1 MDLELTGKAA
11 IITGGSEGIGKA
23 SAKIMCEEGANVVIC
38 ARRQELLDNA
48 VNEIKATAKGDVIG
62 ISADVTNPDDI
73 KNVVQSCIDKF
84 GRVDILV
91 NNAGTSNANNFETV
105 DDDVWQHDLDLKFF
119 AAIRFSRL
127 AIEQMKKV
135 GGGRI
140 INVTNLGAK
149 QPGANSVP
157 TSVSRAA
164 GIALTKAM
172 SKDLAQYNILVNTVL
187 IGLIKSGQHQNRFHN
202 EKGVDIEQYYDERSG
217 NIPLKRFG
225 EAEEAGNIISFLASG
240 KASYITGTSMNIDGG
255 TSGVL

>member
-1 MDLELTGKAA
+1 MDLELNNKVA
-11 IITGGSEGIGKA
+11 IITGGTEGIGKA
-23 SAKIMCEEGANVVIC
+23 TATVLTQEGANVLIC
-38 ARRQELLDNA
+38 GRRTNILNKAIE
-48 VNEIKATAKGDVIG
+48 EIRQTAKGKIEG
-62 ISADVTNPDDI
+62 INADITKKSDI
-73 KNVVQSCIDKF
+73 TLLADTCIKKF
-84 GRVDILV
+84 SRIDILI
-91 NNAGTSNANNFETV
+91 NNAGTSSAHNFELANEQIW
-105 DDDVWQHDLDLKFF
+105 DEDLQLKLY
-119 AAIRFSRL
+119 AALRL
-127 AIEQMKKV
+127 SHKVISHMKKN
-135 GGGRI
+135 GSGRI
-140 INVTNLGAK
+140 INVANLGGK

>member
-1 MDLELTGKAA
+1 MDLELSGKAA
-11 IITGGSEGIGKA
+11 IITGASEGIGKA

-38 ARRQELLDNA
+38 ARRADVLDNA
-48 VNEIKATAKGDVIG
+48 VNEIKRSAKGKIIG
-62 ISADVTNPDDI
+62 VSADVTNLDDI
-73 KNVVQSCIDKF
+73 KKVVDACVNEF

-105 DDDVWQHDLDLKFF
+105 DDDVWQQDLDLKFF
-119 AAIRFSRL
+119 GAIRFSRF
-127 AIEQMKKV
+127 AIEHMKKV

-157 TSVSRAA
+157 TSVTRAA
-164 GIALTKAM
+164 GLALTKAM

-202 EKGVDIEQYYDERSG
+202 EKGVDIEQYYQERSG

>member
-38 ARRQELLDNA
+38 ARRQELLDSA
-48 VNEIKATAKGDVIG
+48 VNEIKTTAKGEIIG

-73 KNVVQSCIDKF
+73 KNVVESCITKF
-84 GRVDILV
+84 GRIDILV

-202 EKGVDIEQYYDERSG
+202 EKGVDIEQYYEERSG